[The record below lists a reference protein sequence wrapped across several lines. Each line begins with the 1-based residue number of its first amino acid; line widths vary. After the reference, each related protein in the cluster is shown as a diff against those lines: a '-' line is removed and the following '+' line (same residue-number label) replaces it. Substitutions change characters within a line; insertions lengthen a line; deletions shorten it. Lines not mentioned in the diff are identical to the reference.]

1 MRVEFLKKESEKKE
15 EYFTKAATWMDS
27 MRNGTSLEDGRCI
40 QAELSEEEQ
49 QELAENIME
58 NLIPEIKTVAKFKK
72 KRIGLDE
79 YKAEE
84 LEAILEMKVFE
95 NFHKFNNV
103 NYLSDK
109 EKRYTISAFIENK
122 AKEAMR
128 DMMIQERNL
137 PVNVIRNLRLI
148 NDVVLTVA
156 EEEELNIDEV
166 IAEMVYKKLDGK
178 SISYKM
184 VIALMEVYHGTI
196 SIDEMDNLDENLQ
209 SNLSNYEKKDN
220 TELDKDTKKILD
232 QVFGDFSKLELYIL
246 MKKFGFLGDKARKM
260 TAKELSYQDYFVGM
274 AREDKDGK
282 KNIKFGNVKIERPG
296 RNKNLN
302 EEVFV
307 ESVYYVKEKFYS
319 NKVAKIKKRL
329 AALKDVISMEDVVG
343 CLEAY
348 FIDLWK
354 KNSTYEANI

>member
-27 MRNGTSLEDGRCI
+27 MRNGIILEDGRCL
-40 QAELSEEEQ
+40 QDELSEVEQ
-49 QELAENIME
+49 QELNENIME

-72 KRIGLDE
+72 KRTGLDE

-84 LEAILEMKVFE
+84 LEAILVMKVFE

-103 NYLSDK
+103 NYLNDK
-109 EKRYTISAFIENK
+109 GKRYTISTFIENK

-148 NDVVLTVA
+148 NDVVLAVA
-156 EEEELNIDEV
+156 EEQELNFDEV
-166 IAEMVYKKLDGK
+166 TAEMVYEKLEGK

-196 SIDEMDNLDENLQ
+196 SIDEMDNPDENLQ
-209 SNLSNYEKKDN
+209 KNLSNYEKNN
-220 TELDKDTKKILD
+220 TVLDKDTKKILD
-232 QVFGDFSKLELYIL
+232 QVFGDFSKLELYIF
-246 MKKFGFLGDKARKM
+246 MKEFGFLGDKARKM

-274 AREDKDGK
+274 AKEDKDGK
-282 KNIKFGNVKIERPG
+282 KNIEFGNVRIERPG

-329 AALKDVISMEDVVG
+329 AGLKDVISMEDVAG
-343 CLEAY
+343 CLEDY
-348 FIDLWK
+348 CMRLWK
-354 KNSTYEANI
+354 ERYM

>member
-1 MRVEFLKKESEKKE
+1 MRAEFLKKESEKKD

-27 MRNGTSLEDGRCI
+27 MRNGTVLEDGRCL
-40 QAELSEEEQ
+40 QDELSQVEQ
-49 QELAENIME
+49 RELAENIME
-58 NLIPEIKTVAKFKK
+58 NLMPEIKMVAKFKK
-72 KRIGLDE
+72 KRTGLDE

-84 LEAILEMKVFE
+84 LEAILVMKVFE

-103 NYLSDK
+103 NHLNDK
-109 EKRYTISAFIENK
+109 GKRYTISTFIENK

-128 DMMIQERNL
+128 DMIIQERNL

-148 NDVVLTVA
+148 NDVVLAVA
-156 EEEELNIDEV
+156 EEQELDFDEV
-166 IAEMVYKKLDGK
+166 TAEMVYEKLDGK

-196 SIDEMDNLDENLQ
+196 SIDEMDNPDENLQ
-209 SNLSNYEKKDN
+209 KNISNYEKEN
-220 TELDKDTKKILD
+220 HTELDKDTKKMLD

-246 MKKFGFLGDKARKM
+246 MKEFGFLGDKARKM
-260 TAKELSYQDYFVGM
+260 TAKELSYQDYFVGL
-274 AREDKDGK
+274 AKEDKDGK
-282 KNIKFGNVKIERPG
+282 KNIEFGNVKIERPG

-329 AALKDVISMEDVVG
+329 AGLKDAISMEDVVG
-343 CLEAY
+343 CLEDY
-348 FIDLWK
+348 CIRLWK
-354 KNSTYEANI
+354 ERYM